1 MIAISPVHTRV
12 TAIVPSSR
20 IFDGILPC
28 IEISKYSWFWS
39 FCCCCSSWERPT
51 ERGGRERKSRGAG
64 ARAKGQQWF
73 QLHVLTQLKAGLDW
87 RTSPEKQLFPD
98 FPLKFGQISKA
109 IVVGLKQETIICR
122 PFLGALH
129 FILFMPVPH
138 LDQAYSTSSLSPLMV
153 GQWTGG
159 WSVVLRITRSN
170 WVCFP
175 FPSTSAIDLQKDTC
189 LVLLSLLRIK
199 LLPNSYSMSCQS
211 GQGRAG

>member
-1 MIAISPVHTRV
+1 MGYSLALRFQSIPGSG
-12 TAIVPSSR
+12 PSAAAAPPESAQR
-20 IFDGILPC
+20 REAEESAKAG
-28 IEISKYSWFWS
+28 EQ
-39 FCCCCSSWERPT
+39 EH
-51 ERGGRERKSRGAG
+51 ERKDNNDSNYMY
-64 ARAKGQQWF
+64 
-73 QLHVLTQLKAGLDW
+73 LPNW
-87 RTSPEKQLFPD
+87 RLGWIEGPAPKNNCFLIV
-98 FPLKFGQISKA
+98 PLKFGQISEA

-170 WVCFP
+170 WVCFH

-189 LVLLSLLRIK
+189 LVLLSLLRIN

-211 GQGRAG
+211 GQGRAGPGRSTGLRILW